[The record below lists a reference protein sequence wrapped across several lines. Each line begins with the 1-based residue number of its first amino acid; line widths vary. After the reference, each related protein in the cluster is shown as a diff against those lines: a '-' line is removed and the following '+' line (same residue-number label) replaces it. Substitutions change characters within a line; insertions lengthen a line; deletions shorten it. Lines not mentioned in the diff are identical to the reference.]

1 MERIDWNR
9 NENQSSRRSLPS
21 DFNIGN
27 FLRNEKLLAAAKKYD
42 RSLSSTNESTTSPSL
57 TSSNQISLV
66 DLFVKFDYWTLDLE
80 YMIWFDLFLDKN

>member
-42 RSLSSTNESTTSPSL
+42 RSLSSTNESTISPL
-57 TSSNQISLV
+57 VNIIESN
-66 DLFVKFDYWTLDLE
+66 KFGRF
-80 YMIWFDLFLDKN
+80 IRQV